1 MEVGGKDFTT
11 RMSLGSGSDVVL
23 VLALSFSDDS
33 STGLFFS
40 GLCSTTLFRAF
51 AATLGDM
58 VVDLYPQGGRAN
70 STGKVALESGLI

>member
-1 MEVGGKDFTT
+1 MVVGGKDFTT

-23 VLALSFSDDS
+23 LALSFSDDS

>member
-1 MEVGGKDFTT
+1 MVLGGTDFTT

-23 VLALSFSDDS
+23 LALSFSDDS

-40 GLCSTTLFRAF
+40 GLWSTTLFRAF